1 MERQIE
7 GHWEY
12 THVVTYIEK
21 EERMHDS
28 CRVRRGSLGTVCIG
42 CVLSQYSGGPND
54 TVRRVGVDKSGGQ
67 Q

>member
-1 MERQIE
+1 M
-7 GHWEY
+7 
-12 THVVTYIEK
+12 TYIEK

-28 CRVRRGSLGTVCIG
+28 YRVRRGSLGTVCIG
-42 CVLSQYSGGPND
+42 CVLAQYSGGPND